1 MDSEK
6 SKEMLRYIKNK
17 DRYNTRAKEYYN
29 KVYYPKHR
37 QELLE
42 KSREQRNK
50 QKRLYINPP
59 NKLKYIVKIE
69 TSRDTSLIVSFD

>member
-6 SKEMLRYIKNK
+6 SKEMIRYIKNK
-17 DRYNTRAKEYYN
+17 DRYNKRAKEYYN
-29 KVYYPKHR
+29 KVYYPQHR
-37 QELLE
+37 KELLE

-50 QKRLYINPP
+50 KNKLYIVQKP
-59 NKLKYIVKIE
+59 IVKIE

>member
-6 SKEMLRYIKNK
+6 SKQMIRYIKNK
-17 DRYNTRAKEYYN
+17 YRYNTRAKEYYN

-37 QELLE
+37 QKLLE
-42 KSREQRNK
+42 KAREQRNK
-50 QKRLYINPP
+50 QNRLYIVQKP
-59 NKLKYIVKIE
+59 IVKIE